1 MNIFK
6 HFAKRFWGISVLKQ
20 YKLGTK
26 FGNIYILQLMI
37 TTSFN
42 VILLDVNFDKFIFRL
57 YIFFI
62 YSIPAKF
69 LKDQISIT
77 MSLINYLNFQFL
89 YSKIMHKKL
98 SYIIRIVN
106 NIRLT

>member
-6 HFAKRFWGISVLKQ
+6 HFTKRFWGISVLKQ

-57 YIFFI
+57 YFFFI
-62 YSIPAKF
+62 YSILAKF